1 MMNFKVPSRL
11 RRLLTDSV
19 ELPQLKFPVT
29 QPQAQPSRRRVSTR
43 PVPQRLTEILWFG
56 RNPGGLRMLEYVPP
70 GIKGPMPLV
79 VVLHGCHQ
87 NAEDFD
93 RASGWS
99 ALARQ
104 HGFVVLYAEQKASN
118 NPNLCFNWFRPSM
131 VTRDRGELGSI
142 REMIDFSRKVHEID
156 DSRIFVMGLSA
167 GGAMA
172 SALLV
177 TYPELFAAGAII
189 GGLPFG
195 AARDAM
201 SALDVMKRGSTRS
214 ADKWGELVREA
225 SPDATRFPV
234 VSIWHGDADEVVS
247 FVNAESAVAQ
257 WLAVRERPRTK
268 GRLRLFEGGER
279 REWRDDYGN
288 MILELVTLTDFG
300 HGLPVCPPIEG
311 REPANDTER
320 YILPA
325 AVSAPEQLV
334 KSWGLAA

>member
-1 MMNFKVPSRL
+1 MNFKVPSRL
-11 RRLLTDSV
+11 RRLLVDSV
-19 ELPQLKFPVT
+19 ELPQLKFPMT
-29 QPQAQPSRRRVSTR
+29 RPLSQPARRRISAR
-43 PVPQRLTEILWFG
+43 PVPQRLTDVLWFG
-56 RNPGGLRMLEYVPP
+56 RNPGDLRMLEYVPP

-93 RASGWS
+93 RASGWTV
-99 ALARQ
+99 LARQ
-104 HGFVVLYAEQKASN
+104 HGFAVLYAEQKAAN

-142 REMIDFSRKVHEID
+142 REMIDFSRRIHDID
-156 DSRIFVMGLSA
+156 DNRIFVMGLSA

-172 SALLV
+172 AALLA

-201 SALDVMKRGSTRS
+201 SALDVMNRGSTRD
-214 ADKWGELVREA
+214 AEKWGELIREV
-225 SPDATRFPV
+225 SPDAERYPV
-234 VSIWHGDADEVVS
+234 VSIWHGDEDEVVS
-247 FVNAESAVAQ
+247 FANAEASVAQ
-257 WLAVRERPRTK
+257 WLAARERPRIK

-288 MILELVTLTDFG
+288 MILELVTLNGFG
-300 HGLPVCPPIEG
+300 HGLPVVQGIEG
-311 REPANDTER
+311 WEPANDTER

-325 AVSAPEQLV
+325 TVSAPEQLV
-334 KSWGLAA
+334 QSWGLTA

>member
-1 MMNFKVPSRL
+1 MNLKVPSRL
-11 RRLLTDSV
+11 RRLLADSV
-19 ELPQLKFPVT
+19 ELPQFKFPVT
-29 QPQAQPSRRRVSTR
+29 QPQAQPARRRVSTR
-43 PVPQRLTEILWFG
+43 TAPQRLTEILWFG
-56 RNPGGLRMLEYVPP
+56 RNPGSLRMLEYVPP

-93 RASGWS
+93 RSSGWT

-104 HGFVVLYAEQKASN
+104 HGFAVLYAEQKAFN

-142 REMIDFSRKVHEID
+142 REMIDFSRKVHGID

-172 SALLV
+172 AALLA

-247 FVNAESAVAQ
+247 YVNAESAIAQ

-300 HGLPVCPPIEG
+300 HGFPVGLVIEG

-320 YILPA
+320 FILPA
-325 AVSAPEQLV
+325 AISAPEQLI
-334 KSWGLAA
+334 KGWGLVA

>member
-1 MMNFKVPSRL
+1 MNFKVPSRL
-11 RRLLTDSV
+11 RRLLVDSV

-29 QPQAQPSRRRVSTR
+29 RPQAKPSRRRVSAR
-43 PVPQRLTEILWFG
+43 PAPQRLTEVLWFG
-56 RNPGGLRMLEYVPP
+56 RNPGDLRMLEYVPSVV
-70 GIKGPMPLV
+70 KGPMPLV

-87 NAEDFD
+87 TAEDFD
-93 RASGWS
+93 RASGWTT
-99 ALARQ
+99 LARQ
-104 HGFVVLYAEQKASN
+104 HGFAVLYAEQKASN

-142 REMIDFSRKVHEID
+142 REMIDFSRRVHKID

-172 SALLV
+172 AALLA

-201 SALDVMKRGSTRS
+201 SALDVMHRGSTR
-214 ADKWGELVREA
+214 AAEKWGELIREV
-225 SPDATRFPV
+225 SPDADRYPV
-234 VSIWHGDADEVVS
+234 VSIWHGDEDEVVS
-247 FVNAESAVAQ
+247 FANAEASIAQ
-257 WLAVRERPRTK
+257 WLAVRERPRIK

-288 MILELVTLTDFG
+288 MILELVTLNGFG
-300 HGLPVCPPIEG
+300 HGLPVGPVIEG
-311 REPANDTER
+311 WEPANDTER
-320 YILPA
+320 FILPA

-334 KSWGLAA
+334 EGWGLAN

>member
-1 MMNFKVPSRL
+1 MNFKVPSRL
-11 RRLLTDSV
+11 RRLLVDSV
-19 ELPQLKFPVT
+19 ELPQLMFPVT
-29 QPQAQPSRRRVSTR
+29 RPQSPPPRRRVSTR
-43 PVPQRLTEILWFG
+43 PVPQQLTEVLWFG
-56 RNPGGLRMLEYVPP
+56 RNPGDLRMLEYVPP

-104 HGFVVLYAEQKASN
+104 HGFAVLYAEQKTSN

-142 REMIDFSRKVHEID
+142 REMIDSSRRLHEID
-156 DSRIFVMGLSA
+156 DNRIFVMGLSA

-172 SALLV
+172 AALLV
-177 TYPELFAAGAII
+177 TYPELFAAGAVI

-201 SALDVMKRGSTRS
+201 SAMDVMNRGSTRTAEKW
-214 ADKWGELVREA
+214 ADLVREV
-225 SPDATRFPV
+225 SPNARSYPV
-234 VSIWHGDADEVVS
+234 VSIWHGDADDVVS
-247 FVNAESAVAQ
+247 FANAEASVAQ
-257 WLAVRERPRTK
+257 WLAVRDRPQTK

-288 MILELVTLTDFG
+288 MILELVTLNDFG
-300 HGLPVCPPIEG
+300 HGLPVGSVIEG

-320 YILPA
+320 FILAA

>member
-11 RRLLTDSV
+11 RRLLVESV

-29 QPQAQPSRRRVSTR
+29 RPRSQPARRRVPTQ
-43 PVPQRLTEILWFG
+43 PAPQRLTEVLWFG
-56 RNPGGLRMLEYVPP
+56 RNPGDLHMLEYVPA
-70 GIKGPMPLV
+70 GVKGPMPLV

-93 RASGWS
+93 RASGWT

-104 HGFVVLYAEQKASN
+104 HGFAVLYAEQKPSN
-118 NPNLCFNWFRPSM
+118 NANLCFNWFRPSL

-142 REMIDFSRKVHEID
+142 REMIDFSSRLHDID
-156 DSRIFVMGLSA
+156 ESKIFVMGLSA

-172 SALLV
+172 SALLA

-201 SALDVMKRGSTRS
+201 SALDVMKRAAVRP
-214 ADKWGELVREA
+214 AEKWAELVREV
-225 SPDATRFPV
+225 SPDAARFPA
-234 VSIWHGDADEVVS
+234 VSIWHGTGDDVVS
-247 FVNAESAVAQ
+247 FGNAEASVAQ
-257 WLAVRERPRTK
+257 WLAVHRRPQTK

-279 REWRDDYGN
+279 REWRDDYGDVV
-288 MILELVTLTDFG
+288 LELVTLNDFG
-300 HGLPVCPPIEG
+300 HGLPVSSVAEG
-311 REPANDTER
+311 REPANETER
-320 YILPA
+320 FILPA
-325 AVSAPEQLV
+325 ALSAPEQLV
-334 KSWGLAA
+334 RRWGLA

>member
-1 MMNFKVPSRL
+1 MNFKVPSRL
-11 RRLLTDSV
+11 RRLLVDSV

-29 QPQAQPSRRRVSTR
+29 RPLAQPSRRRVSTR
-43 PVPQRLTEILWFG
+43 PASQRLTEVLWFG
-56 RNPGGLRMLEYVPP
+56 RNPGDLRMLEYVPP
-70 GIKGPMPLV
+70 AVKGPMPLV

-87 NAEDFD
+87 TAEDFD

-99 ALARQ
+99 TLARQ
-104 HGFVVLYAEQKASN
+104 HGFAVLYAEQKASN

-142 REMIDFSRKVHEID
+142 REMIDFSRRVHKID
-156 DSRIFVMGLSA
+156 DSKIFVMGLSA

-172 SALLV
+172 AALLA

-201 SALDVMKRGSTRS
+201 SALDVMNRGSTRT
-214 ADKWGELVREA
+214 AEKWGELIREV
-225 SPDATRFPV
+225 SPDAERYPV
-234 VSIWHGDADEVVS
+234 ISIWHGDEDKTVS
-247 FVNAESAVAQ
+247 FANAEASIAQ
-257 WLAVRERPRTK
+257 WLAARARPRIK

-288 MILELVTLTDFG
+288 MILELVTLHGFG
-300 HGLPVCPPIEG
+300 HGLPIGSVIEG

-320 YILPA
+320 FILPA

-334 KSWGLAA
+334 KGWGLSA

>member
-1 MMNFKVPSRL
+1 MNFKVPSRL
-11 RRLLTDSV
+11 RRLLADSV

-29 QPQAQPSRRRVSTR
+29 RPQSQPARRRVPTR
-43 PVPQRLTEILWFG
+43 PVSQRLTEVLWFG
-56 RNPGGLRMLEYVPP
+56 RNPGDLRMLEYVPP

-79 VVLHGCHQ
+79 VILHGCHQ

-93 RASGWS
+93 RASGWT

-104 HGFVVLYAEQKASN
+104 HGFAVLYAEQKMSN

-142 REMIDFSRKVHEID
+142 REMIDFSRRVHKID

-172 SALLV
+172 AALLA

-201 SALDVMKRGSTRS
+201 SALDVMNRGSTRT
-214 ADKWGELVREA
+214 AEKWAEFVREV
-225 SPDATRFPV
+225 SPDAHSYPA
-234 VSIWHGDADEVVS
+234 VSIWHGDADDVVS
-247 FVNAESAVAQ
+247 FANAEASVAQ
-257 WLAVRERPRTK
+257 WLAVRDRPQTK

-279 REWRDDYGN
+279 REWRDEYGN
-288 MILELVTLTDFG
+288 MILELVTLNDFG
-300 HGLPVCPPIEG
+300 HGLAAGSVIEG

-320 YILPA
+320 FILPA
-325 AVSAPEQLV
+325 AISAPEQLV
-334 KSWGLAA
+334 KGWGLSA

>member
-1 MMNFKVPSRL
+1 MNFKVPSRL
-11 RRLLTDSV
+11 RRLLADSV

-29 QPQAQPSRRRVSTR
+29 RPQSQPSRRRVPTR
-43 PVPQRLTEILWFG
+43 PVSQRLTEVLWFG
-56 RNPGGLRMLEYVPP
+56 RNPGDLRMLEYVPP

-79 VVLHGCHQ
+79 VILHGCHQ

-93 RASGWS
+93 RASGWT

-104 HGFVVLYAEQKASN
+104 HGFAVLYAEQKMSN

-142 REMIDFSRKVHEID
+142 REMIDFSRRVHKID

-172 SALLV
+172 AALLA
-177 TYPELFAAGAII
+177 TYPELFTAGAII

-201 SALDVMKRGSTRS
+201 SALDVMNRGSTRT
-214 ADKWGELVREA
+214 AEKWAEFVREV
-225 SPDATRFPV
+225 SPDAHSYPA
-234 VSIWHGDADEVVS
+234 VSIWHGDADDVVS
-247 FVNAESAVAQ
+247 FANAEASVAQ
-257 WLAVRERPRTK
+257 WLAVRDRPQTK

-279 REWRDDYGN
+279 REWRDEYGN
-288 MILELVTLTDFG
+288 MILELVTLNDFG
-300 HGLPVCPPIEG
+300 HGLPAGSVIEG

-320 YILPA
+320 FILPA
-325 AVSAPEQLV
+325 AISAPEQLV
-334 KSWGLAA
+334 KGWGLSA